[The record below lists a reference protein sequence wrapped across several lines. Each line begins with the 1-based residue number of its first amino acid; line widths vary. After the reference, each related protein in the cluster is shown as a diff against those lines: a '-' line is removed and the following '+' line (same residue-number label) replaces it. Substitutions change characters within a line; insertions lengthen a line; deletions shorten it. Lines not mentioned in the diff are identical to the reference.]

1 MSSSIKILSKERM
14 SLVHDI
20 VAREPPV
27 PMPGKPIECFTTE
40 TGLIHNDS
48 DIYIVTFP
56 KTGTTLIQF
65 ICHLIRMLNNTT
77 YDNIEEA
84 IDKALDFDDIHQ
96 VCPHTSSAWFINQNL
111 NCDQIAAPRLFK
123 SHRQLQQLIPNS
135 TATSL
140 KYISTIRDPRTTL
153 LSIYSF
159 GKARQTD
166 DHNSDLLSYAKS
178 DKWCKEYNIGSIT
191 TIYDHYV
198 TFWLCRNCINYLLL
212 PYEDLIIDRTPWLP
226 IIALYMNTPILS
238 TDVIHTI
245 NTLTTKESMLNMV
258 TKFDESWCK
267 QYSIHINRPHP
278 IIK

>member
-1 MSSSIKILSKERM
+1 M
-14 SLVHDI
+14 SLVHDVI
-20 VAREPPV
+20 TRMPPV

-40 TGLIHNDS
+40 TSLIHNDG

-65 ICHLIRMLNNTT
+65 ICHLIRMLSNTT
-77 YDNIEEA
+77 SDNIGQD

-111 NCDQIAAPRLFK
+111 NNDQIALPRLFK
-123 SHRQLQQLIPNS
+123 SHRQLQQLLPNTTT
-135 TATSL
+135 TAI

-166 DHNSDLLSYAKS
+166 DHNSDLLLYAKS

-212 PYEDLIIDRTPWLP
+212 PYEDVIIDRTPWIP
-226 IIALYMNTPILS
+226 IIATYMNTPIL
-238 TDVIHTI
+238 TTEIINTI
-245 NTLTTKESMLNMV
+245 NTLTTKDSMLNMV
-258 TKFDESWCK
+258 SKFDESWCK